1 LCPDTDFGYSLV
13 RFEAEYLE
21 SGFGIRRLTPVYE
34 LSSPLQ
40 LPPEAAS
47 DDLGAENRRIT
58 VSLGGASLKAL
69 NDGAAVSSKEQEQ
82 QTHDDDI
89 WSRLPAWAKILEDLK
104 RKARQEKSA

>member
-47 DDLGAENRRIT
+47 DDLGDENRRISVPINGT
-58 VSLGGASLKAL
+58 ALKVFKNDRAAL
-69 NDGAAVSSKEQEQ
+69 PSRDQEQ
-82 QTHDDDI
+82 QPYDDEI
-89 WSRLPAWAKILEDLK
+89 WSKLPAWARILEDLK
-104 RKARQEKSA
+104 RKAKRT